1 MKFVRVKNDMKF
13 SKRKK
18 KMGELEKDS
27 HFHSYFHLTLSF
39 LLVK

>member
-13 SKRKK
+13 SKK